1 MNKNISKQLLVV
13 ARNLVSMTLEEY
25 EKLEQWKLSEYEKL
39 NKDFGEV
46 EVYCVTGT
54 ISPVRIKYEDFEY
67 DIEDFQNLVRRNER
81 KFSEMKKALQH
92 AKSIQIKAEKIAQKD
107 KIS

>member
-39 NKDFGEV
+39 NKDFGEMK
-46 EVYCVTGT
+46 VYCVTGT
-54 ISPVRIKYEDFEY
+54 VSPVRIGYGNSEY
-67 DIEDFQNLVRRNER
+67 NVEDFQNMVRRNE
-81 KFSEMKKALQH
+81 KKLSEMKKALQY
-92 AKSIQIKAEKIAQKD
+92 AKSIQVKAEKIAQKD
-107 KIS
+107 EIQ